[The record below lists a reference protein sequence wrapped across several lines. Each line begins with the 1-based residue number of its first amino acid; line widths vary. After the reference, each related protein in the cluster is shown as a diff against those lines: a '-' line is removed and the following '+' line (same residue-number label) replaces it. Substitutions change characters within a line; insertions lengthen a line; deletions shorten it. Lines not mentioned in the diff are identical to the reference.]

1 MSDFD
6 VPGITP
12 HFEARSTSTF
22 VLLDPVMLYSR
33 LRGKVMFVV
42 SCDLKSTFFSSP
54 PPTSVLL
61 MG

>member
-12 HFEARSTSTF
+12 HFVARSTSTF
-22 VLLDPVMLYSR
+22 VLLVPVMLYSR
-33 LRGKVMFVV
+33 FRGKVKFVV
-42 SCDLKSTFFSSP
+42 SWDLKSTFFTSP

-61 MG
+61 IG